1 MRAPVLGSAL
11 VALTLAAA
19 ASAEPGGAAIC
30 WGLGNAGQLGDGR
43 SGDTAGG
50 HFSPVPVQ
58 VLAPAGGVALQFDT
72 LSAGG
77 MHVCGLAAGRPFC
90 WGSNG
95 YGQLGVPKYY
105 SGMSAAPVPVTTDGL
120 GGGAAPVP
128 RIAAGSFHSCLLD
141 AEGAAYCFG
150 HNYGSMLGTR
160 IPGEDQNE
168 ASGSF
173 EVATPSRVLSSP
185 SFADISGGL
194 VDYTCALT
202 EEGAA
207 YCWGTGE
214 YGQLGDGRNGTGHAS
229 WEPVAVLGGHRFVAL
244 DAGSTHGVVCAV
256 DDGGQVWCWGTGSTG
271 ELGDGRCNF
280 EDFYEERAARCS
292 DSAHLSN
299 TPTAVVGNH
308 RCQTVTAGYA
318 MHKTGRQK

>member
-1 MRAPVLGSAL
+1 MLGSAL

-90 WGSNG
+90 WVSSPRRLRAPRITSHRQTHWTSFCTSWLQGSNG

-150 HNYGSMLGTR
+150 APAVG
-160 IPGEDQNE
+160 
-168 ASGSF
+168 
-173 EVATPSRVLSSP
+173 LSCL
-185 SFADISGGL
+185 A
-194 VDYTCALT
+194 CALSAST
-202 EEGAA
+202 RPLCYRAPQVTTMEA
-207 YCWGTGE
+207 CWAPE
-214 YGQLGDGRNGTGHAS
+214 SLARIRMRPQ
-229 WEPVAVLGGHRFVAL
+229 AVLRL
-244 DAGSTHGVVCAV
+244 PPPPEC
-256 DDGGQVWCWGTGSTG
+256 
-271 ELGDGRCNF
+271 
-280 EDFYEERAARCS
+280 
-292 DSAHLSN
+292 
-299 TPTAVVGNH
+299 
-308 RCQTVTAGYA
+308 
-318 MHKTGRQK
+318 